1 MVEALLIAK
10 LAVPRFSHSSWP
22 GAMSQVSKIAPSARP

>member
-10 LAVPRFSHSSWP
+10 LALPVFWQSSWP
-22 GAMSQVSKIAPSARP
+22 DAMSQVSKMTPSARP